1 MYELKTAFS
10 YLLPRKGQLSSSV
23 VGLIAVIVIT
33 AICWLLLVF
42 FSTTEGFER
51 RWSEKIADILGPMQ
65 ITPSA
70 AYFDS
75 TYYQS
80 DLPEESRLTQKV
92 LISEEHPLSTISEH
106 LTRLD
111 IPHRP
116 FESTVCHITIPVL
129 QASPNKSLS
138 QYSSLIG
145 FTKITELPL
154 IEEMSITEV
163 DRLLSLL
170 AQPKTRPFLQ
180 SLIHSIE
187 NLEVITTENI
197 DTCPSGQKAK
207 ASIDDSSITLTFPS
221 SKTCTIAFSATLP
234 FATIRFTLKQPPLA
248 LSDNT
253 LRAVPGLGYPILLSK
268 QMRKQG
274 ARLFDTGT
282 FEFQGASFSGTEQM
296 TIPFYIAGFFD
307 PGILPIGSKLTITSL
322 QAVQTIQP
330 ELTTD
335 GPLNTSG
342 LVIDLPLDN
351 SLHKKQKEIA
361 SIIQETAPHLFS
373 IKRYDQYETTTEL
386 FMQLTSERTLFR
398 LISIIIIAV
407 ACSNIF
413 SMLFILSHDRRKEI
427 AIHRALGSSKTS
439 IATIFIVAGLIMGLL
454 GSALGSALAAITLHY
469 LPELLALIGQLQG
482 HELLQSA
489 FYGEITETH
498 LSISTLLFSLVSISL
513 TSAFAGALA
522 AIRACRINVSQAL
535 RG

>member
-10 YLLPRKGQLSSSV
+10 YLLPRRGQLSSSV

-65 ITPSA
+65 ITPTA

-75 TYYQS
+75 SHYQS
-80 DLPEESRLTQKV
+80 DPPEESRFAQKLLT
-92 LISEEHPLSTISEH
+92 SEKHPINTISEQ
-106 LTRLD
+106 LTLLD

-116 FESTVCHITIPVL
+116 FESTVCHITIPIL

-138 QYSSLIG
+138 QYSSLLG
-145 FTKITELPL
+145 CTKITELPL
-154 IEEMSITEV
+154 VEEMSITEV
-163 DRLLSLL
+163 DRLLTLL
-170 AQPKTRPFLQ
+170 AQPKMRPFLQ
-180 SLIHSIE
+180 PLVDSIE
-187 NLEVITTENI
+187 NLEVIS
-197 DTCPSGQKAK
+197 DQKTK
-207 ASIDDSSITLTFPS
+207 ASIDDSGITLTFPS
-221 SKTCTIAFSATLP
+221 GETHTVVFSETYP
-234 FATIRFTLKQPPLA
+234 FSTIRFRLKQPPLA
-248 LSDNT
+248 LSDNA
-253 LRAVPGLGYPILLSK
+253 LQPIPGLGYPVLLSK

-282 FEFQGASFSGTEQM
+282 FEFQGANFSGTEQM

-330 ELTTD
+330 ELTSD

-342 LVIDLPLDN
+342 LIIDLPLNN
-351 SLHKKQKEIA
+351 SLHKKQKEIS
-361 SIIQETAPHLFS
+361 SIIQETAPDLFS

-386 FMQLTSERTLFR
+386 FMQLASERTLFR

-427 AIHRALGSSKTS
+427 AVHRALGSSKAS
-439 IATIFIVAGLIMGLL
+439 IATIFIAAGLIMGLL

-482 HELLQSA
+482 HELLQST
-489 FYGEITETH
+489 FYGEITETN